1 MLRFCLHKAPILK
14 ANQPQGFLPPHTHTV
29 SHLPQFQAPKARYPN
44 TGQMLQGMM
53 LQSSS
58 APAGHAP
65 HTEQQLHPC
74 LLHTSLLYPAPQS
87 GLTHHH
93 PQATKRKVQ
102 DIANVAACV
111 REPQEIWAPWPHISF
126 PFSYAGSY
134 PGSKSQEYLEP
145 ISEQK
150 DYNNDMQ

>member
-74 LLHTSLLYPAPQS
+74 LLHTSLLYPAPQCWLDTS
-87 GLTHHH
+87 SSPGNQKERAGHCQCCSVCERAPRNLGPMASHFL
-93 PQATKRKVQ
+93 PLLVCRALPWVQ
-102 DIANVAACV
+102 KPGIFRAN
-111 REPQEIWAPWPHISF
+111 I
-126 PFSYAGSY
+126 
-134 PGSKSQEYLEP
+134 
-145 ISEQK
+145 
-150 DYNNDMQ
+150 